1 MTTILVTGGAGY
13 IGSHACKVLD
23 ANGYTPIVYDNLS
36 EGHKDFVK
44 WGELVEGDVRDTE
57 KLSKVIKK
65 ISPQAVIH
73 FAASAYVGD
82 SVRQPLHYYENNLG
96 GSLSLLQAMQNGAC
110 NKLIFSSTCAV
121 YGEVDNLPIMISQP
135 TKPINPYGRSKLM
148 VEKIINDYAN
158 ANGVDSVAL
167 RYFNAAG
174 ADLESQIGE
183 RHIPEPHIIPNVIN
197 AALHPDEEH
206 VFELYG
212 DDYDTA
218 DGTCIRDYIHVTDLA
233 NAHVLAVKYLEDHK
247 GAFKFN
253 LGAGQGTSIKQLVS
267 LVEQELGPVTFKVK
281 PRRPGDPAELY
292 ADTTT
297 SKKELAWEPMHS
309 DMQTIISS
317 AVKWAKKEINR

>member
-13 IGSHACKVLD
+13 IGSHTCKVLD
-23 ANGYTPIVYDNLS
+23 ANGYTPVVYDNLS

-44 WGELVEGDVRDTE
+44 WGELVEGDVRDTA
-57 KLSKVIKK
+57 KLSKIIKQ

-82 SVRQPLHYYENNLG
+82 SVKQPLRYYENNLS

-110 NKLIFSSTCAV
+110 DKLIFSSTCAV
-121 YGEVDNLPIMISQP
+121 YGEVDKLPIKIDQA

-148 VEKIINDYAN
+148 VEKAINDCAI
-158 ANGVDSVAL
+158 ANGVNSVAL

-174 ADLESQIGE
+174 ADLDCQIGE

-197 AALHPDEEH
+197 AALHPCQEH

-212 DDYDTA
+212 DDYGTA
-218 DGTCIRDYIHVTDLA
+218 DGTCVRDYIHVTDLA
-233 NAHVLAVKYLEDHK
+233 NAHVLAVKYLEGHK
-247 GAFKFN
+247 GVFKFN
-253 LGAGQGTSIKQLVS
+253 LGAGQGTSIKQLIS
-267 LVEQELGPVTFKVK
+267 LVEKEVGPVVFKVQ
-281 PRRPGDPAELY
+281 PRRSGDPAVLY

-297 SKKELAWEPMHS
+297 SKNELGWEPIYS

-317 AVKWAKKEINR
+317 AAKWAMKEINR